1 MSDYLSNVVIVHK
14 YPNNQWN
21 LIVDSIKNIID
32 ELDAIVP
39 AKSKHTVIESRA
51 THLIAS
57 AINLVRLIRES
68 YPDDQADDL
77 VKRLHRSIMSE
88 DNRKFTR
95 KIKDLRNQK

>member
-1 MSDYLSNVVIVHK
+1 MDT
-14 YPNNQWN
+14 
-21 LIVDSIKNIID
+21 IKNFID

-39 AKSKHTVIESRA
+39 ARSKHTVIESRA

-68 YPDDQADDL
+68 YPEEQADDL

-88 DNRKFTR
+88 DERKFTR
-95 KIKDLRNQK
+95 KIKEIRKTK

>member
-1 MSDYLSNVVIVHK
+1 M
-14 YPNNQWN
+14 
-21 LIVDSIKNIID
+21 DSLKNIID

-57 AINLVRLIRES
+57 AINLIRLIRES

-88 DNRKFTR
+88 DERKFTR
-95 KIKDLRNQK
+95 KIKEIRKER

>member
-1 MSDYLSNVVIVHK
+1 MDAL
-14 YPNNQWN
+14 
-21 LIVDSIKNIID
+21 KNIID

-68 YPDDQADDL
+68 YTDEQAEDL

-88 DNRKFTR
+88 DDKKFTR
-95 KIKDLRNQK
+95 KIKEIRKER

>member
-1 MSDYLSNVVIVHK
+1 MDAL
-14 YPNNQWN
+14 
-21 LIVDSIKNIID
+21 KNIID

-57 AINLVRLIRES
+57 AINLVRLIRET
-68 YPDDQADDL
+68 YPDEQAEDL

-88 DNRKFTR
+88 DDKKFTR
-95 KIKDLRNQK
+95 KIKEIRKER

>member
-1 MSDYLSNVVIVHK
+1 MLRYLLFTTNVDK
-14 YPNNQWN
+14 YFISFQE
-21 LIVDSIKNIID
+21 LIVDTIKNFID

-39 AKSKHTVIESRA
+39 ARSKDTVIESRA

-68 YPDDQADDL
+68 YPEEQADDL

-88 DNRKFTR
+88 DERKFTR
-95 KIKDLRNQK
+95 KIK

>member
-1 MSDYLSNVVIVHK
+1 
-14 YPNNQWN
+14 
-21 LIVDSIKNIID
+21 VDTIKTFID

-39 AKSKHTVIESRA
+39 ARSKHTVIESRA

-68 YPDDQADDL
+68 YPQEQADDL

-88 DNRKFTR
+88 DERKFTR
-95 KIKDLRNQK
+95 KIKEIRKTK

>member
-1 MSDYLSNVVIVHK
+1 
-14 YPNNQWN
+14 
-21 LIVDSIKNIID
+21 VDSLKNIID

-57 AINLVRLIRES
+57 AINLIRLIRES

-77 VKRLHRSIMSE
+77 VKRLHRSIMNE
-88 DNRKFTR
+88 DERKFTR
-95 KIKDLRNQK
+95 KIKEIRKER

>member
-1 MSDYLSNVVIVHK
+1 MDAL
-14 YPNNQWN
+14 
-21 LIVDSIKNIID
+21 KNIID

-57 AINLVRLIRES
+57 AINLVRLIIET
-68 YPDDQADDL
+68 YPDEQAEDL

-88 DNRKFTR
+88 DDKKFTR
-95 KIKDLRNQK
+95 KIKEIRKER

>member
-1 MSDYLSNVVIVHK
+1 
-14 YPNNQWN
+14 
-21 LIVDSIKNIID
+21 VDALKNIID

-68 YPDDQADDL
+68 YSDEQADDL

-88 DNRKFTR
+88 DDKKFTR
-95 KIKDLRNQK
+95 KIKEIRKER

>member
-1 MSDYLSNVVIVHK
+1 M
-14 YPNNQWN
+14 
-21 LIVDSIKNIID
+21 DSLKNIID

-57 AINLVRLIRES
+57 AINLIRLIRES

-77 VKRLHRSIMSE
+77 VKRLHRSIMNE
-88 DNRKFTR
+88 DERKFTR
-95 KIKDLRNQK
+95 KIKEIRKER

>member
-1 MSDYLSNVVIVHK
+1 MDAL
-14 YPNNQWN
+14 
-21 LIVDSIKNIID
+21 KNIID

-57 AINLVRLIRES
+57 AINLVRLIRET
-68 YPDDQADDL
+68 YPDEQADDL

-88 DNRKFTR
+88 DDKKFTR
-95 KIKDLRNQK
+95 KIKEIRKER

>member
-1 MSDYLSNVVIVHK
+1 M
-14 YPNNQWN
+14 
-21 LIVDSIKNIID
+21 DSLKNIID

-57 AINLVRLIRES
+57 AINLVRLIREN
-68 YPDDQADDL
+68 YTEEQAEDL

-88 DNRKFTR
+88 DDRKFTR
-95 KIKDLRNQK
+95 KIKEIRKER

>member
-1 MSDYLSNVVIVHK
+1 MDT
-14 YPNNQWN
+14 
-21 LIVDSIKNIID
+21 IKNFID

-39 AKSKHTVIESRA
+39 ARSKHTVIESRA

-68 YPDDQADDL
+68 FPEEQADDL

-88 DNRKFTR
+88 DERKFTR
-95 KIKDLRNQK
+95 KIKEIRKTK